1 MNVLSSHKLR
11 HKPAVLDKNRLQTLY
26 LGILIT
32 EYEHLVPS
40 FHVLPDVRRKK
51 LEVLVEHRLG
61 SYVERHGIPRIR
73 IKRNLKKHPPEPVQI
88 MKETSVLVHVRRV
101 KPSNRTFRKQAR
113 KTHPFSLGSLS
124 GKISTSFL
132 SSTESCVLQS
142 NTWIFSTS
150 SPKNDTLNG

>member
-26 LGILIT
+26 LRILIT

-88 MKETSVLVHVRRV
+88 MKETSFLVHVRRV

-124 GKISTSFL
+124 GKVREYLDLLPLLDRKLCVAVEHMDFL
-132 SSTESCVLQS
+132 NLIPE
-142 NTWIFSTS
+142 
-150 SPKNDTLNG
+150 K